1 MYWALFYGFQ
11 VQTSLIYI
19 YIYIRYYYC
28 NCRFN
33 ARSFFERALVLL
45 DDNVVK

>member
-19 YIYIRYYYC
+19 YIYILDITIVIVDLMHV
-28 NCRFN
+28 RFLKEHLC
-33 ARSFFERALVLL
+33 S
-45 DDNVVK
+45 